1 MQQLLSMGA
10 LPSTLSSRAKPR
22 DLRFSGPFV
31 EMFFD
36 RAKRSGGTCGSHFW
50 RPLGFE
56 MSKRDHHYFVYIVA
70 SRTHVLCCGMTD
82 SLTRRVEEHRLSAIP
97 GLQRG
102 TNAIASSGTNVISTY
117 STPSVGRSR

>member
-36 RAKRSGGTCGSHFW
+36 RAERSGEPALSEVERGPAVQPVA
-50 RPLGFE
+50 PLKPSIPCCTLPSTSPYQHE
-56 MSKRDHHYFVYIVA
+56 DTTVINRRTFVKTGAAAAYLATQSNLVYAGIPQ
-70 SRTHVLCCGMTD
+70 HPTD
-82 SLTRRVEEHRLSAIP
+82 I
-97 GLQRG
+97 
-102 TNAIASSGTNVISTY
+102 
-117 STPSVGRSR
+117 